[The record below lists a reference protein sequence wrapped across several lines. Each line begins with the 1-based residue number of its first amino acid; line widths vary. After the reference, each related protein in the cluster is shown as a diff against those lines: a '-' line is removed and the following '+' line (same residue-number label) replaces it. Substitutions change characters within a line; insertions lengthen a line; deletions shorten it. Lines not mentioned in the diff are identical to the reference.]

1 MFWADQNYF
10 ISSNEIV
17 SFLIKI
23 GSQVFDSHRIIVNL
37 HNKDI
42 NMERTDFIE
51 NRTDVIKNIYT
62 LYSYLR
68 SNSEEE
74 RDWALNR
81 FKQGKWYIVEPFG
94 NMLFLLQAVLSGIRT
109 II

>member
-1 MFWADQNYF
+1 M
-10 ISSNEIV
+10 
-17 SFLIKI
+17 
-23 GSQVFDSHRIIVNL
+23 

>member
-1 MFWADQNYF
+1 M
-10 ISSNEIV
+10 
-17 SFLIKI
+17 
-23 GSQVFDSHRIIVNL
+23 

-81 FKQGKWYIVEPFG
+81 FKQGQMVY
-94 NMLFLLQAVLSGIRT
+94 S
-109 II
+109 

>member
-1 MFWADQNYF
+1 M
-10 ISSNEIV
+10 
-17 SFLIKI
+17 
-23 GSQVFDSHRIIVNL
+23 FDSHRIIVNL

-51 NRTDVIKNIYT
+51 NRADVIKNIYT
-62 LYSYLR
+62 LYSYLG

-81 FKQGKWYIVEPFG
+81 FKQGKWVKIK
-94 NMLFLLQAVLSGIRT
+94 I
-109 II
+109 